1 MRLPLILP
9 LASVCFLS
17 FAWALWGHFRRD
29 EGAPLGMRLLSL
41 FSAASFADFAWLV
54 SAHAPGAHDAAAS
67 EFLLLASIVLFW
79 WAVAATRDRR
89 LRLAHSADGADALHQ
104 RGPYA
109 HVRHPFYASYLLFW
123 TGTAIAAG
131 PPQWIA
137 AAILAAWYVALARR
151 EETSLEAGA
160 LGLAYRDYRRRTG
173 MLFPRVIRP

>member
-1 MRLPLILP
+1 MRLPLIP
-9 LASVCFLS
+9 LASICFLS
-17 FAWALWGHFRRD
+17 FAWALWGHFRR
-29 EGAPLGMRLLSL
+29 EGAAPLGMRLLSL
-41 FSAASFADFAWLV
+41 FSTASFAAFVRLV
-54 SAHAPGAHDAAAS
+54 SSRAASPRDAAA

-89 LRLAHSADGADALHQ
+89 LRLAHSPDSADALHQ

-137 AAILAAWYVALARR
+137 ATILVAWYVTLARR

-160 LGLAYRDYRRRTG
+160 LGVAYRDYRRRTG
-173 MLFPRVIRP
+173 MLFPKVVRP